1 MKQEKEDGMNNNFG
15 VFVDLENTGG
25 KIDTFNSVI
34 ETVKIKGEILL
45 GRAYGYSDRFTQLK
59 ESLLSNT
66 FYVTPSIKFGN
77 SQKNNMDIQLVID
90 ALETAYTNPL
100 IDCYCIVSGDSDY
113 TPLVAKLK
121 SMGKFVL
128 GISRSAVAS
137 KVFISAC
144 SEFIFLEA
152 VSQPQQ
158 KKVPRN
164 DDSENTLESLIPVVE
179 KILDEHADA
188 DGMLHASELKKTLTR
203 LRPDFDE
210 RNFGVT
216 SFGKLLHALKKRG
229 AAIDLKTRD
238 SALIV
243 CPTQDEEAVSRY
255 NQLTR
260 DNYIDVF
267 RQELETFKSNGFDS
281 VNPSIIKASVQK
293 SYPSFDEHSLG
304 FKRFSDLMRQLER
317 TGIVDI
323 ELSEAGTM
331 LVHIL

>member
-1 MKQEKEDGMNNNFG
+1 MTNTNYS

-25 KIDTFNSVI
+25 KAETFNSVI
-34 ETVKIKGEILL
+34 ETVKIKGDILL

-77 SQKNNMDIQLVID
+77 CQKNNMDIQLVID
-90 ALETAYTNPL
+90 ALETAYTNHL
-100 IDCYCIVSGDSDY
+100 IDCFCIVSGDSDY

-152 VSQPQQ
+152 VSQTKK
-158 KKVPRN
+158 KKVERT
-164 DDSENTLESLIPVVE
+164 DDAENTLESLVPVVE

-188 DGMLHASELKKTLTR
+188 DGELYASELKKTLTR

-210 RNFGVT
+210 RNYGVS
-216 SFGKLLHALKKRG
+216 SFGKLLQAVKKKG
-229 AAIDLKTRD
+229 AAIELFTED
-238 SALIV
+238 SALKV
-243 CPTQDEEAVSRY
+243 CPVSEDEAPNHY
-255 NQLTR
+255 NQVTKE
-260 DNYIDVF
+260 NYLAVF
-267 RQELETFKSNGFDS
+267 KQELETFKSSGFDS

-293 SYPSFDEHSLG
+293 IYPDFDERNIG
-304 FKRFSDLMRQLER
+304 FKRFSDLMRQLENS
-317 TGIVDI
+317 GIVRI

-331 LVHIL
+331 LVRIL

>member
-1 MKQEKEDGMNNNFG
+1 MTNTNYA

-25 KIDTFNSVI
+25 KAETFNSVI
-34 ETVKIKGEILL
+34 ETVKIKGDILL

-90 ALETAYTNPL
+90 ALETAYTNHL
-100 IDCYCIVSGDSDY
+100 IDCFCIVSGDSDY

-152 VSQPQQ
+152 VSQT
-158 KKVPRN
+158 KKKKKEEERS
-164 DDSENTLESLIPVVE
+164 DETDNTLESLVPVVE

-188 DGMLHASELKKTLTR
+188 DGELYASELKKTLTR

-210 RNFGVT
+210 RNFGVS
-216 SFGKLLHALKKRG
+216 SFGKLLQAVKKHG
-229 AAIDLKTRD
+229 AAIELFTED
-238 SALIV
+238 SALKV
-243 CPTQDEEAVSRY
+243 CLTSDEETPNRY
-255 NQLTR
+255 NQVTR
-260 DNYIDVF
+260 ENYINVF
-267 RQELETFKSNGFDS
+267 KQELETFKSGGFDS

-293 SYPSFDEHSLG
+293 IYPDFDERNLG
-304 FKRFSDLMRQLER
+304 FKRFSDLMRQLENSGVVR
-317 TGIVDI
+317 I

-331 LVHIL
+331 LVRIL

>member
-1 MKQEKEDGMNNNFG
+1 MNNTNYA

-25 KIDTFNSVI
+25 KTETFNSVI
-34 ETVKIKGEILL
+34 ETVKIKGDILL

-77 SQKNNMDIQLVID
+77 CQKNNMDIQLVID
-90 ALETAYTNPL
+90 ALETAYTNSL

-152 VSQPQQ
+152 VSQTKP
-158 KKVPRN
+158 KKVLRIDEP
-164 DDSENTLESLIPVVE
+164 ENTLEALIPVVE
-179 KILDEHADA
+179 KILSEHADP
-188 DGMLHASELKKTLTR
+188 DGVLHASELKKTLTR
-203 LRPDFDE
+203 LRPEFDE
-210 RNFGVT
+210 RNYGVS
-216 SFGKLLHALKKRG
+216 SFGKLLQAIKKKG
-229 AAIDLKTRD
+229 AAIELHTHD
-238 SALIV
+238 SALKV
-243 CPTQDEEAVSRY
+243 CLASEDENTGRY
-255 NQLTR
+255 NQVTKE
-260 DNYIDVF
+260 NYIAVF
-267 RQELETFKSNGFDS
+267 KQELDTFKANGFDS

-293 SYPSFDEHSLG
+293 AYPDFDERNLG

-317 TGIVDI
+317 SSIIKI

-331 LVHIL
+331 LVSIL